1 MVLITGF
8 KGKNNSSGVLA
19 EQISSEHLL
28 LTNSFVGL
36 RKDIDSINKEY
47 DLVVMFGIDTK
58 LASSVRI
65 EKLASIDNENRN
77 SALDLNRIAVSLN
90 TAGLSAI
97 ISESPTAC
105 LCNAAY
111 WHMLDRFSG
120 SAVFIHIPPLKY
132 TDEDFVNKIK
142 TGLQYILPTY
152 DQCR

>member
-1 MVLITGF
+1 MVLFTGF
-8 KGKNNSSGVLA
+8 KGKNNASGVLA

-28 LTNSFVGL
+28 LTNSFAGL

-65 EKLASIDNENRN
+65 EKLASIDCENR
-77 SALDLNRIAVSLN
+77 SSVLDLKRLAISLN
-90 TAGLSAI
+90 TAGISAI
-97 ISESPTAC
+97 ISEDPTAC

-111 WHMLDRFSG
+111 WHMLNRFSG

-132 TDEDFVNKIK
+132 TDENFVNKMRA
-142 TGLQYILPTY
+142 GLKDIFQENV
-152 DQCR
+152 